1 MIKNKYLSI
10 LLIIGLALTA
20 CSSDDNVVEQK
31 TLEPGKTYYLTVDA
45 TKGSDATTR
54 ALTLSGSTLTPTW
67 ATTEHVYVKGS
78 TWATG
83 SLSPDANAATA
94 RLNGAITGITGDL
107 PQNLT
112 LQFPQQTWSYTGQVG
127 TIADIAAKYD
137 YATATAHITAID
149 GTNITASSAVTFTNQ
164 QAIVKFTLQ
173 DKNNGNA
180 AINATSLRI
189 SANGLKTSDTETGD
203 ITITPASATSEIFA
217 ALSGI
222 SSTNVTLTAVAGG
235 KTYVYNKSGVSFDN
249 GGYYEI
255 TVKMHEATEG
265 TDLANVTT
273 DYIGWVVGQNGKVYS
288 AADKATAAGTTA
300 VAMVAYVGSAS
311 NCTHGLAVALADESD
326 MNQSSAITAASTTKN
341 TNTAV
346 TNGTWRLPTIQDWQ
360 YILIGC
366 GNGATSSDLGTV
378 GIGSLNA
385 KLASVGTALTPGC
398 YWSSIAYY
406 CPYISSTTV
415 DLSRTD
421 ANSGLTL
428 YHVRACLA
436 F

>member
-54 ALTLSGSTLTPTW
+54 ALTLSGSKLTPTW

-94 RLNGAITGITGDL
+94 RLNGAITGITGGL
-107 PQNLT
+107 PQDLT

-265 TDLANVTT
+265 TELANVTT
-273 DYIGWVVGQNGKVYS
+273 DYIGWVVGQDGKVYS
-288 AADKATAAGTTA
+288 TADKATAAGTTA

-326 MNQSSAITAASTTKN
+326 MNHSSAITAVEAK
-341 TNTAV
+341 TAV
-346 TNGTWRLPTIQDWQ
+346 TNGTWRLPTLVDWQ

-366 GNGATSSDLGTV
+366 GNGASYSSTPGTV
-378 GIGSLNA
+378 GIGTLNA
-385 KLASVGTALTPGC
+385 KLASVGNILQNTY
-398 YWSSIAYY
+398 YWSSIDTYS
-406 CPYISSTTV
+406 PYFSGTNVNLAFTG
-415 DLSRTD
+415 D
-421 ANSGLTL
+421 AQLLHN
-428 YHVRACLA
+428 VRACLA

>member
-107 PQNLT
+107 PQYLT

-173 DKNNGNA
+173 DKNNSDA

-189 SANGLKTSDTETGD
+189 SANGLKTTETETGD

-217 ALSGI
+217 ALRDI

-235 KTYVYNKSGVSFDN
+235 KTYVYNKSGASFTN
-249 GGYYEI
+249 GKYYEI

-265 TDLANVTT
+265 TELANVTT
-273 DYIGWVVGQNGKVYS
+273 DYIGWVVGQDGKVYS
-288 AADKATAAGTTA
+288 TVSKASAASTTA
-300 VAMVAYVGSAS
+300 VAMVAYVSGTG
-311 NCTHGLAVALADESD
+311 NGLAIALTDDGSQTFE
-326 MNQSSAITAASTTKN
+326 TAKTTVSNKTQVDN
-341 TNTAV
+341 KS
-346 TNGTWRLPTIQDWQ
+346 WRLPLQADWNNMFT
-360 YILIGC
+360 GC
-366 GNGATSSDLGTV
+366 GGYGA
-378 GIGSLNA
+378 LNA
-385 KLASVGTALTPGC
+385 KLATVGGLQLNGN
-398 YWSSIAYY
+398 YWAPESLNTSYTVT
-406 CPYISSTTV
+406 ISSGGYSYAYAIEGMSSTI
-415 DLSRTD
+415 
-421 ANSGLTL
+421 
-428 YHVRACLA
+428 RACLA